1 MIPAITV
8 RMEFSS
14 HDEPVSSWASRRI
27 RNCAVLALLLLGIGT
42 TASGQTLVVTSGGST
57 VNQGDTL
64 SINTIPNMPNLVL
77 SVSGGASCDA
87 FSYSIDVGYTDQS
100 GYQTAGAT
108 YGGED
113 LPGNELVT
121 VDWNGY
127 LEGGT
132 VTIYWTYNGVEES
145 TFGFFINGLNPAN
158 SAVDA
163 YLTSGGGP
171 WFAQNLVAEE
181 SGAWTL
187 SPTGQY
193 KQFASSGY
201 PL

>member
-1 MIPAITV
+1 M
-8 RMEFSS
+8 
-14 HDEPVSSWASRRI
+14 
-27 RNCAVLALLLLGIGT
+27 ALLLLGIGT